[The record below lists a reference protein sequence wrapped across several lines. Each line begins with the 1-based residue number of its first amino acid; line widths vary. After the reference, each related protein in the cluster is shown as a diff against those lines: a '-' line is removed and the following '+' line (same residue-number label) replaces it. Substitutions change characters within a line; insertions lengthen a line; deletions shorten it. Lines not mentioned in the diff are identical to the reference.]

1 MNFEVRILDPLMAAK
16 RIFII
21 LVIMFCWLNFFSVLP
36 AANTRQPTPV
46 ELDAIRKETLV
57 VFQDFLQ
64 LWQEE
69 RYFELYKYGKKHSRD
84 QITIEE
90 FATRMVELD
99 WVPVGLL
106 SEKKPEIS
114 YHYRTLIY
122 VNAAIVFRHKSFF
135 DLQLTKQQS
144 FLLLKEAGKWR
155 FDLLQMIRSP
165 FYSPQN

>member
-1 MNFEVRILDPLMAAK
+1 
-16 RIFII
+16 
-21 LVIMFCWLNFFSVLP
+21 
-36 AANTRQPTPV
+36 
-46 ELDAIRKETLV
+46 
-57 VFQDFLQ
+57 
-64 LWQEE
+64 
-69 RYFELYKYGKKHSRD
+69 
-84 QITIEE
+84 
-90 FATRMVELD
+90 MVELD

-106 SEKKPEIS
+106 SEKNPEIS

-165 FYSPQN
+165 FYSPQNLDRF

>member
-1 MNFEVRILDPLMAAK
+1 MKLKLKDINGTLAVKQKFSSLLLLFFAIS
-16 RIFII
+16 
-21 LVIMFCWLNFFSVLP
+21 FFSTVSG
-36 AANTRQPTPV
+36 AVARQPTPA
-46 ELDAIRKETLV
+46 ELEAIQNETRL

-69 RYFELYKYGKKHSRD
+69 RYFELYKYGKQQSTN

-106 SEKKPEIS
+106 TEKNPEIS
-114 YHYRTLIY
+114 YRYRTLLY
-122 VNAAIVFRHKSFF
+122 VNAAIVFRHKSNF
-135 DLQLTKQQS
+135 DLQFTKQQS
-144 FLLLKEAGKWR
+144 FLLLKESGKWR

-165 FYSPQN
+165 FYSPLQ

>member
-1 MNFEVRILDPLMAAK
+1 MNLKPGKLSIL
-16 RIFII
+16 IFSKQKLFQLIPF
-21 LVIMFCWLNFFSVLP
+21 FCCLYLFSVVP
-36 AANTRQPTPV
+36 SAIARQPTPA
-46 ELDAIRKETLV
+46 EREAIRQETRV

-69 RYFELYKYGKKHSRD
+69 RYFELYNYGKKQSVD

-99 WVPVGLL
+99 WVPVGLATDK
-106 SEKKPEIS
+106 EPEIS
-114 YHYRTLIY
+114 YRYRTLLY
-122 VNAAIVFRHKSFF
+122 VNAAIVFRHKSYF
-135 DLQLTKQQS
+135 DLQFTNQQS
-144 FLLLKEAGKWR
+144 FLLIKEGGKWR

>member
-1 MNFEVRILDPLMAAK
+1 MKLKLKDINRTLAVKQKFSSLLLLFFAIS
-16 RIFII
+16 
-21 LVIMFCWLNFFSVLP
+21 FFSAVSG
-36 AANTRQPTPV
+36 AVARQPTPA
-46 ELDAIRKETLV
+46 ELEAIQNETRL

-69 RYFELYKYGKKHSRD
+69 RYFELYKYGKQQSTN

-106 SEKKPEIS
+106 TEKNPEIS
-114 YHYRTLIY
+114 YRYRTLLY
-122 VNAAIVFRHKSFF
+122 VNAAIVFRHKSNF
-135 DLQLTKQQS
+135 DLQFTKQQS
-144 FLLLKEAGKWR
+144 FLLKESGKWR

-165 FYSPQN
+165 FYSPLQ

>member
-1 MNFEVRILDPLMAAK
+1 MNLEVRNLAPLIAAK

-21 LVIMFCWLNFFSVLP
+21 LAIMFCWLNIFSVLP
-36 AANTRQPTPV
+36 AANTRQPTPA
-46 ELDAIRKETLV
+46 ELDAISKETLV

-69 RYFELYKYGKKHSRD
+69 RYFELYKSGKKHSRD

-106 SEKKPEIS
+106 SEKNPEIS
-114 YHYRTLIY
+114 YHYRTFIY

-144 FLLLKEAGKWR
+144 FLMLKEAREWR